1 MCLGGSPSVNQTSPR
16 VLSNSTPRSTAN
28 QATIAALKNAVSA
41 GTVPGSQGNVLHPQS
56 AATIRLHLQQQQQ
69 ALQQKAASASTPNKS
84 TGISVLVCIDYILQ
98 SKSQLLLLNLMLTNL
113 SKMY

>member
-69 ALQQKAASASTPNKS
+69 QALQQKAASAASTPNKS

-98 SKSQLLLLNLMLTNL
+98 SKSQHTP
-113 SKMY
+113 

>member
-1 MCLGGSPSVNQTSPR
+1 MNQTSPR

-41 GTVPGSQGNVLHPQS
+41 GTVPGSQGNVLHSQS

-69 ALQQKAASASTPNKS
+69 ALQQKAASAASTPNKS
-84 TGISVLVCIDYILQ
+84 TGTSVIVYITDYILL
-98 SKSQLLLLNLMLTNL
+98 SKS
-113 SKMY
+113 